1 MINKRS
7 LELIAISLR
16 NVIGIESN
24 VILNPTHLEE
34 LKTKISRYGCFEII
48 EAKSVDNV
56 KVVFENNK
64 SIKIFLYGNHEKM
77 FYDLVEMFTFAI
89 LQSQASKEENSEY
102 YFPRMTRDQG
112 EADYLKL
119 AFMMPKDEFL
129 LRVIKYSSADGSK
142 VNLLKMEKEVNKYCK
157 KRGIDLE
164 IWSA

>member
-1 MINKRS
+1 MINKRN

-16 NVIGIESN
+16 NVIGIDSS

-34 LKTKISRYGCFEII
+34 LKAKISRYSCFEII

-56 KVVFENNK
+56 KVVFEKNK
-64 SIKIFLYGNHEKM
+64 SIKFFLYGNHEKM

-102 YFPRMTRDQG
+102 YFPRMTKDQG

-129 LRVIKYSSADGSK
+129 LRVIKYSSADSSRI
-142 VNLLKMEKEVNKYCK
+142 NLLKMEKEINKYCK
-157 KRGIDLE
+157 KKRH
-164 IWSA
+164 